1 MIFADEAFRK
11 AAQAALG
18 VEAIENDEQLAEI
31 DALEVAEAHT
41 LDDLTRFPALTWLKL
56 TRCELKSAL
65 PLRQM
70 SGLRSLQLYNVSGA
84 TARDIA
90 PLTELVNLWIEGCGE
105 WDIAPLVALTGLK
118 ELTLWGMGIR
128 DLSPLKNMTR
138 MEDLSLYHNPIED
151 LSPIRG
157 MKRLKKLT
165 LDVDQLKNRRI
176 LLEKPFSIAFLGY
189 TDFPENAP
197 ESAKKNKPQGKQAL
211 TWLANV
217 HPRLSFCRD
226 AALFKLTGGQERLV
240 CRDLGREGSERF
252 DLYLDDKPLADV
264 DIESL
269 AEYSC
274 HFRSG
279 YGDGLMY
286 EQPCQ
291 AVCDQINKGFEGVR
305 QAEKYLAPYIAL
317 MESGLYVVAD
327 FDMFPVRKDSEKDYD
342 YFWDVPEFNEELHF
356 VHCFVGGGTQQM
368 DTPLFLAPSRRAAG
382 MSPERVEYYRSRLPE
397 GDAFPRAIALYL
409 NGGVALLLDGHHK
422 AAACAMEGQQV
433 RTLVIFPLEKI
444 NIKEVEAAVA
454 GGVRLYL
461 QRDIFPRLKDGRS
474 AALCDGQDRIFGWVS
489 CLEHMKKT
497 RVYAEPLKA
506 PDWGRVPDECRT
518 ERFKDY
524 PDVSE
529 LANGCRMN
537 PQEVRRL
544 LAEQKD
550 RPRGQH
556 DMDVI
561 HELRA
566 FAHMFP
572 DGKWLSPTEREW
584 LNRPD
589 DKFEDYGYEVEHP
602 NK

>member
-1 MIFADEAFRK
+1 M
-11 AAQAALG
+11 
-18 VEAIENDEQLAEI
+18 
-31 DALEVAEAHT
+31 
-41 LDDLTRFPALTWLKL
+41 
-56 TRCELKSAL
+56 
-65 PLRQM
+65 
-70 SGLRSLQLYNVSGA
+70 
-84 TARDIA
+84 
-90 PLTELVNLWIEGCGE
+90 
-105 WDIAPLVALTGLK
+105 
-118 ELTLWGMGIR
+118 WGMGIK
-128 DLSPLKNMTR
+128 DLSSLKNMTR
-138 MEDLSLYHNPIED
+138 MEDLSLYGNPIED
-151 LSPIRG
+151 LSPLRG

-176 LLEKPFSIAFLGY
+176 LLEKPFSTAFQGY
-189 TDFPENAP
+189 TDFPESAP
-197 ESAKKNKPQGKQAL
+197 ESAKKKKPQGKQAL

-217 HPRLSFCRD
+217 HPRLPFCRD

-252 DLYLDDKPLADV
+252 DLYLDDKPLAEVNIDRTG
-264 DIESL
+264 EF
-269 AEYSC
+269 SC
-274 HFRSG
+274 HFKGG
-279 YGDGLMY
+279 YGDGLMN

-291 AVCDQINKGFEGVR
+291 AARDQINQGFEGMR
-305 QAEKYLAPYIAL
+305 QAAKYLAPYIVL

-327 FDMFPVRKDSEKDYD
+327 FDMFPVRKDSEKDCD
-342 YFWDVPEFNEELHF
+342 YFWDVPEYNEELHF
-356 VHCFVGGGTQQM
+356 AHWFVGSWMQHM
-368 DTPLFLAPSRRAAG
+368 DTPLFLTPSRRAAG
-382 MSPERVEYYRSRLPE
+382 MCPERVEYYRARLPE

-422 AAACAMEGQQV
+422 AAACAMEGQRV

-444 NIKEVEAAVA
+444 NIGEVEAVVA
-454 GGVRLYL
+454 NGVRLYL
-461 QRDIFPRLKDGRS
+461 QRDIYPHLKAGRS
-474 AALCDGQDRIFGWVS
+474 AALCDGQDEIFGWVS

-524 PDVSE
+524 PNARA
-529 LANGCRMN
+529 LAFACEMN

-550 RPRGQH
+550 RPRGQY

-561 HELRA
+561 HKLRA

-572 DGKWLSPTEREW
+572 DSKWLSPPEREW
-584 LNRPD
+584 LKRPD

>member
-1 MIFADEAFRK
+1 MLFADDAFKK
-11 AAQAALG
+11 AALAALG
-18 VEAIENDEQLAEI
+18 AEVIENDGQLAQI
-31 DALEVAEAHT
+31 DALEVEGAYT
-41 LDDLTRFPALTWLKL
+41 LNDLPRFPALTWLKL

-65 PLRQM
+65 ALRQM
-70 SGLRSLQLYNVSGA
+70 SGLRSLQLCKVNGA
-84 TARDIA
+84 TAQDIA
-90 PLTELVNLWIEGCGE
+90 PLTGLVDLWIEDCGI
-105 WDIAPLVALTGLK
+105 WDIAPLAVLIGLK
-118 ELTLWGMGIR
+118 ELTLWGMGIK

-157 MKRLKKLT
+157 MKRLKHLT
-165 LDVDQLKNRRI
+165 MHVDHLKNRRI
-176 LLEKPFSIAFLGY
+176 LLEKPFSTAFQGY

-197 ESAKKNKPQGKQAL
+197 ESAKKKKPQGKQAL

-217 HPRLSFCRD
+217 HPRLPFCRD

-240 CRDLGREGSERF
+240 CRDLGREESQRF
-252 DLYLDDKPLADV
+252 DLYLDDKPLAE
-264 DIESL
+264 IFINSSC
-269 AEYSC
+269 EYSC

-279 YGDGLMY
+279 YGDGLMN
-286 EQPCQ
+286 ELPCQ
-291 AVCDQINKGFEGVR
+291 AVSDQINRGFEGVR
-305 QAEKYLAPYIAL
+305 QTGKYLAPYMAL

-342 YFWDVPEFNEELHF
+342 YFWDVPVFNEELHF
-356 VHCFVGGGTQQM
+356 IHYFVGGETQKT
-368 DTPLFLAPSRRAAG
+368 DIPLFLAPSRRAAG
-382 MSPERVEYYRSRLPE
+382 MSPARVEYYRARFAE

-422 AAACAMEGQQV
+422 AAACAMEGQRV
-433 RTLVIFPLEKI
+433 RTLVIFPMEKI
-444 NIKEVEAAVA
+444 NNEEVEAAVA
-454 GGVRLYL
+454 NGVRLYL
-461 QRDIFPRLKDGRS
+461 QRDIYPRLKDGKS

-518 ERFKDY
+518 EQFKDY
-524 PDVSE
+524 PHVSA
-529 LANGCRMN
+529 LAFACKMN

-544 LAEQKD
+544 LAEQKN

-584 LNRPD
+584 LKRPD